1 MKGTIMLPLLLLAQA
16 AQPVV
21 EAERAFASAAQTQG
35 QWTAFRA
42 FVAPDAVMMLDGPQP
57 AAPFLKDKKDPPVA
71 VMWWPAHIVTS
82 CDGSLAFSTGP
93 WRRKGGTAMGRY
105 FTIWR
110 HDAGG
115 WRWIY
120 DGGTQDE
127 TSTPAGDVPVQ
138 PPRRACHKPPALPVE
153 GPPAAGGRSRDGS
166 LVWRIDKSAKG
177 YRLRILFSTGGAW
190 VTEGDVE
197 VG

>member
-1 MKGTIMLPLLLLAQA
+1 MLPLLLLAHA

-21 EAERAFASAAQTQG
+21 EAERAFAAAAQTRG

-42 FVAPDAVMMLDGPQP
+42 FAAPDAVMMLDGPQP
-57 AAPFLKDKKDPPVA
+57 AAPFLKDRKDPPVA
-71 VMWWPAHIVTS
+71 VMWWPAHVVTS

-105 FTIWR
+105 FTVWR
-110 HDAGG
+110 HDAAG

-127 TSTPAGDVPVQ
+127 TGMPAGDVPVQ
-138 PPRRACHKPPALPVE
+138 PPHRVCHKPPALPE
-153 GPPAAGGRSRDGS
+153 EAAPAAGGHSRDGS

-177 YRLRILFSTGGAW
+177 YRLRVLFSTGRTWTIEA
-190 VTEGDVE
+190 DV
-197 VG
+197 GIG

>member
-1 MKGTIMLPLLLLAQA
+1 MMMLPFLLMAQA

-21 EAERAFASAAQTQG
+21 EVERAYAAAAQTRG

-42 FVAPDAVMMLDGPQP
+42 FAAPDAVMMLDGPQP
-57 AAPFLKDKKDPPVA
+57 AAPFLKDRKDPPVA
-71 VMWWPAHIVTS
+71 VMWWPAHVVTS

-93 WRRKGGTAMGRY
+93 WRRKGGTLAGRY

-110 HDAGG
+110 HDAEG

-127 TSTPAGDVPVQ
+127 QGMPAGDVPVQ
-138 PPRRACHKPPALPVE
+138 PAHRACHTPPALPDE
-153 GPPAAGGRSRDGS
+153 PPPAAGGRSRDGS

-177 YRLRILFSTGGAW
+177 YRLRVLFSTGGAW
-190 VTEGDVE
+190 TTEEDVE
-197 VG
+197 LG

>member
-1 MKGTIMLPLLLLAQA
+1 MLPLLLLALA
-16 AQPVV
+16 AQPAV
-21 EAERAFASAAQTQG
+21 EAERAFAATAQTKG

-42 FVAPDAVMMLDGPQP
+42 FAAPDAVMMLDGPQP

-71 VMWWPAHIVTS
+71 VMWWPAHVVTS

-110 HDAGG
+110 HDAEG

-120 DGGTQDE
+120 DGGRQDE
-127 TSTPAGDVPVQ
+127 TGTPAGDVPVQ
-138 PPRRACHKPPALPVE
+138 PRHGMCRKPPALPE
-153 GPPAAGGRSRDGS
+153 ETPPVGGGRSRDGS
-166 LVWRIDKSAKG
+166 LVWRIDKSATG
-177 YRLRILFSTGGAW
+177 YRLRVLFSSGGAW
-190 VTEGDVE
+190 RTEGDVE

>member
-1 MKGTIMLPLLLLAQA
+1 MLPLLLLAHA

-21 EAERAFASAAQTQG
+21 EAERAFAAAAQTRG

-57 AAPFLKDKKDPPVA
+57 AAPFLKDRKDPPVA
-71 VMWWPAHIVTS
+71 VMWWPAHVVTS

-110 HDAGG
+110 HDAAG

-127 TSTPAGDVPVQ
+127 TGMPAGDVPVQ
-138 PPRRACHKPPALPVE
+138 PPHRVCHKPPALPEE
-153 GPPAAGGRSRDGS
+153 GAPAAGGHSRDGS
-166 LVWRIDKSAKG
+166 LVWRIDKSANG
-177 YRLRILFSTGGAW
+177 YRLRVLFSTGGTW
-190 VTEGDVE
+190 TTEADVG

>member
-1 MKGTIMLPLLLLAQA
+1 MLPILLLAHA

-21 EAERAFASAAQTQG
+21 DVERAFASAAQTRG
-35 QWTAFRA
+35 QWTAFRDFA
-42 FVAPDAVMMLDGPQP
+42 APDAVMMLDGPQL

-71 VMWWPAHIVTS
+71 VMWWPAHVVTA

-93 WRRKGGTAMGRY
+93 WRRKGGTLAGRY

-110 HDAGG
+110 HDVGG

-127 TSTPAGDVPVQ
+127 TGMAAGEVPIQTVH
-138 PPRRACHKPPALPVE
+138 RGACHRPTALPKE
-153 GPPAAGGRSRDGS
+153 AAAAAGGRSRDGS
-166 LVWRIDKSAKG
+166 LVWRVDKIAKG
-177 YRLRILFSTGGAW
+177 YRLRVLFSSGGAW
-190 VTEGDVE
+190 TTEEDVE
-197 VG
+197 IG